1 MAAEWLR
8 SGCEWLRVAASGF
21 EWLRVAASGRE
32 WLPSACRVAAGCRQ
46 KLMRAQVDG
55 WWLTKVNHT
64 VHYESEDEGGRF
76 SKEEEEE
83 SRSSSQ

>member
-1 MAAEWLR
+1 
-8 SGCEWLRVAASGF
+8 
-21 EWLRVAASGRE
+21 
-32 WLPSACRVAAGCRQ
+32 
-46 KLMRAQVDG
+46 MRAQVDG